1 MLLGSPKIV
10 TFFLV
15 REHHIF
21 YYVQTWPYRATSI
34 CFYISSVLDEVEDP
48 SWKTLESALQNIKQG
63 KHPPNSFGF
72 MNSITVNGYKWQI
85 AVYKSQDEDTRPT
98 LEIYTLEIIIKI
110 RYGE

>member
-1 MLLGSPKIV
+1 MAVVKNV
-10 TFFLV
+10 FLV
-15 REHHIF
+15 REDLIF
-21 YYVQTWPYRATSI
+21 LLYSI
-34 CFYISSVLDEVEDP
+34 LALPSDINLFLSSVLDEVEDP

-85 AVYKSQDEDTRPT
+85 AVYQSQDKDTRPT